1 MTQKRSFVDRLMG
14 VSRVDNEADPLSALN
29 RRKALGGS
37 VVNKQ
42 ADDMRQHLEFVNRQ
56 QQNFGGKG
64 WGQ

>member
-1 MTQKRSFVDRLMG
+1 MAQKQSFIDRLMG

-42 ADDMRQHLEFVNRQ
+42 ADDMRQHLEFVSKNVK
-56 QQNFGGKG
+56 NFGGKG